1 MKTIKIGQ
9 GYWQS
14 GYGKGF
20 KKNPII
26 RLINGK
32 AYVKDSRAIPF
43 ETDLDGYVMVNAFK
57 TGDGRISFGEV
68 GLISKHEK
76 YNY

>member
-1 MKTIKIGQ
+1 MKNTKIGK
-9 GYWQS
+9 GYYQK

-26 RLINGK
+26 RIINGK
-32 AYVKDSRAIPF
+32 AYAKDASALPF
-43 ETDLDGYVMVNAFK
+43 QTDIEGYVMVNAFK
-57 TGDGRISFGEV
+57 TGEQISFGEV
-68 GLISKHEK
+68 GLISEHNL